1 MAVSNGSSSASPAA
15 VAALE
20 EVRADGITTAHQ

>member
-1 MAVSNGSSSASPAA
+1 MAVSNGSSTPAA